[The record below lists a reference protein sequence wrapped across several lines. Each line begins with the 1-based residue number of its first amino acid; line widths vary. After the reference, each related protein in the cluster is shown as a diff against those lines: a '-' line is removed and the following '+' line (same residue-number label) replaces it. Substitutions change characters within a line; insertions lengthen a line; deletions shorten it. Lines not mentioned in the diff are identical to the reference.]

1 MKNFTRV
8 SPLELNESAFRLI
21 GKEWMLITAGD
32 MESWNTMTASWG
44 AMGELWFKPVVFTFL
59 RPQRYTLEF
68 VEKKPT
74 FTLSF
79 FDESQRQALNFCG
92 ANSGRDVDKAAET
105 GLTPFAME
113 NGSVA
118 FEEARLVLECRKLY
132 FQDIQ
137 PEQFLDGEID
147 AKCYPEKDYHRMFVG
162 EVIQALKKA

>member
-1 MKNFTRV
+1 MKNFTRI

-21 GKEWMLITAGD
+21 GKEWMLITAGTMD
-32 MESWNTMTASWG
+32 NWNTMTASWG

-105 GLTPFAME
+105 GLTPFATE

-118 FEEARLVLECRKLY
+118 FEEARLVLECRKMY
-132 FQDIQ
+132 FQDIN
-137 PEQFLDGEID
+137 PDQFLVPEIEG
-147 AKCYPEKDYHRMFVG
+147 AYPNKDYHRMFVG